1 MMLRLVAIVAA
12 SAAGAIGGDCSCQ
25 CCSAVKPETTL
36 LGSRWQCAY
45 EHDECGNFCTVDA
58 EAKASFLLSGDEMQ
72 YLRWCA
78 EACSPEAE
86 NLDASC
92 MQHELKPAN
101 MTLVDIPDYRRSG
114 FMQKKKAKL
123 HHAPPKAPAQA
134 PKTPPMAPK
143 KKHHSLVSAK
153 TRAQMAAENMSL
165 QQAKTAYMEA
175 FTLAQQAGESARMA
189 KSAYELARRAPALQ
203 ALRAAETLVDEIH
216 REAREDATEAMNVR
230 KAYEAAATKAAQGAA
245 KGAAAVYQ
253 NAQKNV
259 QAVQAEWGLRVGQF
273 AGAASQLR
281 SRAEEQLGEAA
292 KFRAL
297 DPARSRQAVV
307 LARTLEDQA
316 MTMDAKSAAAKAEAD
331 RLAGTI
337 PWYTTAARAAAA
349 NMLGKSTPYDMLPP
363 PLPPGV

>member
-1 MMLRLVAIVAA
+1 MIAV
-12 SAAGAIGGDCSCQ
+12 SAAGAFGGECSCQ
-25 CCSAVKPETTL
+25 CCSARKPETSL
-36 LGSRWQCAY
+36 LGSHWQCAY
-45 EHDECGNFCTVDA
+45 EHNECGDFCSVDA
-58 EAKASFLLSGDEMQ
+58 KAKAAFLLAGDEMQ
-72 YLRWCA
+72 YVRWCA
-78 EACSPEAE
+78 EACSPEAD
-86 NLDASC
+86 NMDASC
-92 MQHELKPAN
+92 ALHDLKPAN
-101 MTLVDIPDYRRSG
+101 MTVVDIPDRRHTH
-114 FMQKKKAKL
+114 FLEKKTAKL
-123 HHAPPKAPAQA
+123 HHVTPPQA
-134 PKTPPMAPK
+134 PKVPAMAP

-153 TRAQMAAENMSL
+153 TRAAMAAENMSL

-189 KSAYELARRAPALQ
+189 KQAFELGRRAPALQ

-253 NAQKNV
+253 GAQKNV

-281 SRAEEQLGEAA
+281 ARAEEQLGEAA

-297 DPARSRQAVV
+297 DPKRSRESVV

-337 PWYTTAARAAAA
+337 NWYTIAARMAAA